1 MARNRQTPALQT
13 PAPRPPAVEVTDE
26 SPQAGHADATGGLLG
41 GARRIVVKVGSS
53 LVTNE
58 GRGVDAEAIGNWA
71 RQLAALALQ
80 GREVVM
86 VSSGAIAEG
95 MKRLGWATR
104 PRHLPELQAAAAVGQ
119 MGLVHMYESKLREHG
134 MASAQVLLTHADLAD
149 RERYLN
155 ARSTLLTLLSL
166 KVIPVINENDTV
178 VNDEIKFGDN
188 DTLGALVANLVE
200 ADALVILTDQRGL
213 YSADPRKDPAA
224 RFIDVATAGDPALE
238 LMAGGA
244 GSSIGRGGMITKVL
258 AAKRAAGS
266 GASTVIAWGREPD
279 VLLRLAAGE
288 AIGSA
293 LVAGTP
299 KLAAR
304 KQWMVDHLQL
314 RGAVVVDDGA
324 AVRLRDDGKSLLPI
338 GMVEVQGDFMRGDV
352 IAVRTLAGADVA
364 RGLANYSSAEAR
376 LIAHKASAQIELQLG
391 YVNEPEMIHRTN
403 LVLV

>member
-1 MARNRQTPALQT
+1 MTSGPGPLAA
-13 PAPRPPAVEVTDE
+13 
-26 SPQAGHADATGGLLG
+26 
-41 GARRIVVKVGSS
+41 ARRIVVKVGSS

-58 GRGVDAEAIGNWA
+58 GRGVDAEAIGHWC
-71 RQLAALALQ
+71 RQLAALAAQ

-95 MKRLGWATR
+95 MKRLGWTTR
-104 PRHLPELQAAAAVGQ
+104 PKELPELQAAAAVGQ
-119 MGLVHMYESKLREHG
+119 MGLAQMYERKLSEHG
-134 MASAQVLLTHADLAD
+134 VGSAQVLLTHADLAD

-155 ARSTLLTLLSL
+155 ARSTLLTLLGL

-224 RFIDVATAGDPALE
+224 VFVDVAQAGDPALE
-238 LMAGGA
+238 AMAGGA
-244 GSSIGRGGMITKVL
+244 GSSIGRGGMITKIL
-258 AAKRAAGS
+258 AAKRAARS

-288 AIGSA
+288 RIGTA
-293 LVAGTP
+293 LMARMP
-299 KLAAR
+299 KVAAR
-304 KQWMVDHLQL
+304 KQWMADHLQL
-314 RGAVVVDDGA
+314 RGAVRVDDGA
-324 AVRLRDDGKSLLPI
+324 VIKLRDEGKSLLPI
-338 GMVEVQGDFMRGDV
+338 GVVEVEGDFHRGDV
-352 IAVRTLAGADVA
+352 IAVRSLAGGEVA

-376 LIAHKASAQIELQLG
+376 LIARKPSSQIEGLLG
-391 YVNEPEMIHRTN
+391 YASEPELIHRDN
-403 LVLV
+403 LVLS